1 MIKEFQ
7 HLLDTTKAKQNELD
21 KLVNTFK
28 KSIGNIKDENGTLD
42 YLSKVLT
49 DAMNGKEIDENE
61 IKEKLKNI
69 L

>member
-28 KSIGNIKDENGTLD
+28 KSIGNIKDENGTLE
-42 YLSKVLT
+42 YFGKVLT
-49 DAMNGKEIDENE
+49 DAMEGKEIDENE